1 MNLVIGEILFDIFP
15 GYRRLGGAPFN
26 VAFHL
31 KQFGLPVRFFSRVGC
46 DPQGEEISEFVAGK
60 GFRPGDVQI
69 DFEHPTGTVRVLLD
83 GKGVPQFEIIAD
95 VAYDHLEPSPVV
107 VSALKDSVDVIYFG
121 TLIQRSDVGYQTVQH
136 LLNLRDPRAQ
146 CFYDVNLRPN
156 CYSRRIV
163 QDSLQQADHVKVNEQ
178 ELVIL
183 QDMFGWKG
191 SPTELARQLME
202 IHELTTLSLTR
213 GEAGSDLFTAAGHFT
228 APLTRPI
235 KVVDT
240 VGAGDA
246 YAAVL
251 IAGLLQNWQPEQIL
265 HAATEFAAR
274 VCETEGA
281 IPSDGALY
289 TGILDK
295 EEPR

>member
-1 MNLVIGEILFDIFP
+1 MRSSCASNRYAIAEGEVDCTCGSLVVV
-15 GYRRLGGAPFN
+15 
-26 VAFHL
+26 VAVL
-31 KQFGLPVRFFSRVGC
+31 
-46 DPQGEEISEFVAGK
+46 
-60 GFRPGDVQI
+60 QI
-69 DFEHPTGTVRVLLD
+69 QIAVHAVEALLH
-83 GKGVPQFEIIAD
+83 
-95 VAYDHLEPSPVV
+95 HLEPSPVV

-191 SPTELARQLME
+191 SPTDLALQLME
-202 IHELTTLSLTR
+202 THELTTLSLTR

-228 APLTRPI
+228 APLTRSVN
-235 KVVDT
+235 VVDT

-251 IAGLLQNWQPEQIL
+251 IAGLLQNWQPEQIYGG
-265 HAATEFAAR
+265 R
-274 VCETEGA
+274 
-281 IPSDGALY
+281 
-289 TGILDK
+289 
-295 EEPR
+295 